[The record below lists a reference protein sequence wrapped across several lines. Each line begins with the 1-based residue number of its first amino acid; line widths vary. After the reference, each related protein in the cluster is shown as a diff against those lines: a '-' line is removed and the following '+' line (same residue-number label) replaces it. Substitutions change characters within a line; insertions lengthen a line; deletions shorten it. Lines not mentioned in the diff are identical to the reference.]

1 MDPGHL
7 AGRVIFP
14 RPNGGSGDGSR
25 TARVY
30 PSGWER
36 GKVKATRRR
45 LVPLFH
51 VGLSPKGKRYVR
63 AALRGDEEGGRG
75 LMWLS
80 RINRLE
86 ELPSE
91 ILAFAPPP
99 VCNPPCV
106 GATAEGP
113 GTRSSGNDE
122 GVTASGGYIWNKTH
136 AEIDSDGALN
146 AGRGGR
152 STPYGIME
160 CREKGAPLKHLK
172 QWHELLEPYW
182 RRWLTLG
189 RPSILFCIR
198 ALCECGRQRDR
209 TSCQAIPVSAEIRA
223 MMGRANVREFIS
235 VSSGGLSMA
244 GSDREVAI
252 SKSTGRLA
260 WVACEP
266 DDWLPDLDNALRG
279 AKGSRRGGGASSKS
293 KGFSQLSVS
302 AAVRSGWPCTPFEKD
317 TDGDGPR
324 VIKPKVTGYYGRT
337 QIAMNRFPVLSK
349 SCYGS
354 LMNTLR
360 FASAAPLSLLM
371 DCCPSVAAG
380 DSLVETNRL
389 ALMDASR
396 PR

>member
-209 TSCQAIPVSAEIRA
+209 TSCHALGE
-223 MMGRANVREFIS
+223 
-235 VSSGGLSMA
+235 A

-266 DDWLPDLDNALRG
+266 DDWLPGLDNALRG

-302 AAVRSGWPCTPFEKD
+302 AAVR
-317 TDGDGPR
+317 
-324 VIKPKVTGYYGRT
+324 VTGYYGRT